1 MQILKMKKAIFLDR
15 DGVLNKVVLREKG
28 KIIGSPKSLKELK
41 LIPNIKKV
49 TLSLKKRGFL
59 LIMITN
65 QPDYLRKKNSKK
77 NILQINYYLK
87 KKLFL
92 DDVFVCFHDD
102 SSKCVCRKPKPG
114 MLFKAKKKHKINLK
128 KSYIIGDRWRD
139 IEAGK
144 KAKCKTI
151 LLDHNYKEKIKIKPD
166 FNVKKIIQVLKV
178 IKN

>member
-1 MQILKMKKAIFLDR
+1 MTSNCVKTQDIVSAQVQQSTFSHIYFF
-15 DGVLNKVVLREKG
+15 
-28 KIIGSPKSLKELK
+28 GS
-41 LIPNIKKV
+41 
-49 TLSLKKRGFL
+49 TRF
-59 LIMITN
+59 
-65 QPDYLRKKNSKK
+65 
-77 NILQINYYLK
+77 
-87 KKLFL
+87 
-92 DDVFVCFHDD
+92 CA
-102 SSKCVCRKPKPG
+102 
-114 MLFKAKKKHKINLK
+114 KAKKKHKINLK

>member
-1 MQILKMKKAIFLDR
+1 MNKAIFLDR

-114 MLFKAKKKHKINLK
+114 MLFKAKKKHKLDLSQIKMKEFKNTNKTLSGNDSDI
-128 KSYIIGDRWRD
+128 KSQILSLTELYKSGVLS
-139 IEAGK
+139 
-144 KAKCKTI
+144 KAEFDKAM
-151 LLDHNYKEKIKIKPD
+151 
-166 FNVKKIIQVLKV
+166 KKIL
-178 IKN
+178 N